1 MVLTNGQTY
10 FFIFCQAAV
19 ACFAINLIF
28 NAYRMYMMSA
38 GPCRALRS
46 EAKRLEKE
54 IASVRRLALIA
65 YNRTQKE
72 EPKNAG

>member
-1 MVLTNGQTY
+1 
-10 FFIFCQAAV
+10 
-19 ACFAINLIF
+19 
-28 NAYRMYMMSA
+28 MYMMSA

-46 EAKRLEKE
+46 EAKRLERE